1 MIFLYEKKKPDFFSS
16 SKTSSKCIFVVDLFF
31 PFFVLLLLSS
41 LVSFSLPQQHQ
52 LTQCWGR
59 KKYKIF
65 EKKISCGCCCY
76 GWMKKNMKELV
87 PFILR
92 RCPFFFNIIS
102 NGFSSSF

>member
-65 EKKISCGCCCY
+65 EKKNIMRLLLL
-76 GWMKKNMKELV
+76 WMDEEEHERTCSIYFTSL
-87 PFILR
+87 PI
-92 RCPFFFNIIS
+92 FF
-102 NGFSSSF
+102 